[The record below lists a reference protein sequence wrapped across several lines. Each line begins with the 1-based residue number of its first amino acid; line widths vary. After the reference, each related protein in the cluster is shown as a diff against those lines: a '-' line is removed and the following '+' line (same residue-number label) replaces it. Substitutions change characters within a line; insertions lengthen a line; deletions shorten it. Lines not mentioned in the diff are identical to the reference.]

1 MLLLVPNFFPSGGY
15 IMLWRG
21 LSFDRANVILPLV
34 HDTHIDFLWVLFP
47 VSLVGRFG
55 PLMQEHCF

>member
-1 MLLLVPNFFPSGGY
+1 
-15 IMLWRG
+15 MLWRG